1 MFAKTTLTFM
11 SSVTLAVLFTSWFW
25 LKLVLFVGLMITVGG
40 LLPSL
45 ILKLVVALFSLLA
58 VSLALQLTL
67 YVPWISV
74 LVKLNEYTSERLPSV
89 GVMTLPLGR
98 VTLANTVNALS
109 SVIVALQLT
118 VTFTL
123 AGSGAQFK
131 EVMLGWLVS
140 LIVNTMLSVL
150 LMLLLVSLAKTKT
163 VYAPGCWVS
172 VKFK

>member
-1 MFAKTTLTFM
+1 MLASTMLTFT
-11 SSVTLAVLFTSWFW
+11 SSVTLAVIFTALFW

-118 VTFTL
+118 VALTL
-123 AGSGAQFK
+123 AGSGTQFR
-131 EVMLGWLVS
+131 EA
-140 LIVNTMLSVL
+140 IVGAVTSPTVKFTFSVL
-150 LMLLLVSLAKTKT
+150 LILLLVSLAKMKITY
-163 VYAPGCWVS
+163 VPIWLVS
-172 VKFK
+172 VKLR